1 MFRSLVIKE
10 MQKKMRFHF
19 THTSL
24 AKIRKLD
31 NAKHWWGLGEIKKP
45 LAPPRNAGGGLSDT
59 AILEGN
65 QILLSKIKYDPA
77 VLLPVYTYLREMLTH
92 SQKTL

>member
-45 LAPPRNAGGGLSDT
+45 LAPPRNAGGGT
-59 AILEGN
+59 
-65 QILLSKIKYDPA
+65 
-77 VLLPVYTYLREMLTH
+77 V
-92 SQKTL
+92 